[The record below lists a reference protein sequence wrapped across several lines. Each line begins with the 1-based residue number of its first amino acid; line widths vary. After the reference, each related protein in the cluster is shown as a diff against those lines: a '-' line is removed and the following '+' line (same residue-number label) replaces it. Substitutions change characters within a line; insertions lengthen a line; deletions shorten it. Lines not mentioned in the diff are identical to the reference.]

1 VNNCAPWKLN
11 EGRQRDATRRGLI
24 GGKNLHSNNINYAQK
39 YQPASVLSCLSRV
52 FSKFLKH
59 WNHYANM
66 HTAAVFLCG
75 KRKQNGRHNTAGGSS
90 KQQQWKQL
98 LVSTRISEY
107 IRICVFILCR
117 LFT

>member
-11 EGRQRDATRRGLI
+11 EGRQRDATRRGFI

-66 HTAAVFLCG
+66 HTAA
-75 KRKQNGRHNTAGGSS
+75 GSLQKEAEEEAQHS
-90 KQQQWKQL
+90 GWQ
-98 LVSTRISEY
+98 
-107 IRICVFILCR
+107 
-117 LFT
+117 